1 MTQDVTGLP
10 AVPAAEGPSP
20 GTGSIITVETD
31 LVHVSQIRWSLER
44 FGDRF
49 LHRIFTEREREECYL
64 AADPAPRLAA
74 RYAAK
79 EATIKALR
87 VGSMQPTWNSMEIWR
102 PPAGWCDEVRLSGQ
116 ALDLA
121 ALRRIGHLWVSLSH
135 GDDEAVAV
143 VVATKAVERF
153 RP

>member
-1 MTQDVTGLP
+1 MD
-10 AVPAAEGPSP
+10 AVAGPAAGSRYGPC
-20 GTGSIITVETD
+20 TGSILGVETD
-31 LVHVSQIRWSLER
+31 LIHVSQVRWSLER

-49 LHRIFTEREREECYL
+49 LRRIFTEREVRDCYVC
-64 AADPAPRLAA
+64 ADPAPKLAA

-79 EATIKALR
+79 QAATRLLR
-87 VGSMQPTWNSMEIWR
+87 VGSMLPTWNSMEIWR
-102 PPAGWCDEVRLSGQ
+102 PPAGWSDEVRLSGP

-121 ALRRIGHLWVSLSH
+121 ALGGIGRLWVSLSH

-143 VVATKAVERF
+143 VVATKTADSF